1 MYLSELEIEGY
12 RGIKERTKIKFK
24 KGINLLVG
32 DNRSGKSTVIDSVRL
47 LLQENEYS
55 REGIKENDFYHSID
69 DKEVADKIKI
79 SGRFDELSDEKKVEY
94 ITWLDEEF
102 KALLNIEIHNKLDGR
117 NNYKKN
123 IWGGNSFNSAF
134 EWDILNNI
142 QCVYLPALRDAE
154 KRLKNTRGSR
164 LARLLLN
171 LSEEERKDCKK
182 NNRLT
187 ELENDVQEFNS
198 SLSKNSDIGKARK
211 LINESMNKSLGNM
224 FSEKINIQ
232 FEEQSYSKIVENLKV
247 MFYPENTEDENIIY
261 RDLVENSLGYN
272 NLIYIATILA
282 EFEGLKQ
289 NFSTPRILLIEEIEA
304 HLNPQIQIKLIK
316 YFEKQ
321 AKENDI
327 QVIITT
333 HSPTIASSISLN
345 NIICFNYVNGKIKIT
360 DLIDCKL
367 NEKEV
372 KFLDRWLDATKSTL
386 LFSKGVLL
394 VEGLAEAL
402 LIGKLA
408 SLYLKTR
415 KYGVNSLEEA
425 GISVI
430 NMNGIFFNYF
440 FKLYDGYAPKV
451 LTQEE
456 NETKKD
462 FEDRQK
468 KFIEKEKFD
477 EEEFIKTDFIPIKCV
492 ALTDFDPNAEE
503 KTTNPQLYR
512 KKQVENMTLNCR
524 VYNNTK
530 TFEYEMALFTQ
541 NAKIMLEILDDYI
554 STEGQIKQDIEKYL
568 VDINRDNQLDNKKR
582 AEFILDKIDTN
593 WMGKGLFA
601 QLLEE
606 KIKEDNFEIPNYIK
620 EAVDFLIKKE
630 K

>member
-316 YFEKQ
+316 YLEKQ

-415 KYGVNSLEEA
+415 KYGVNLLEEA

>member
-316 YFEKQ
+316 YLEKQ

-345 NIICFNYVNGKIKIT
+345 NIICFNYFNGKIKIT

-606 KIKEDNFEIPNYIK
+606 KIKEDNFEIQNYIK

>member
-1 MYLSELEIEGY
+1 MLIAGPSG
-12 RGIKERTKIKFK
+12 
-24 KGINLLVG
+24 
-32 DNRSGKSTVIDSVRL
+32 SGKSTVIDSVRL

-316 YFEKQ
+316 YLEKQ

-582 AEFILDKIDTN
+582 AEFIFRNVLY
-593 WMGKGLFA
+593 G
-601 QLLEE
+601 
-606 KIKEDNFEIPNYIK
+606 
-620 EAVDFLIKKE
+620 
-630 K
+630 

>member
-316 YFEKQ
+316 YLEKQ

-477 EEEFIKTDFIPIKCV
+477 EKEFIKTDFIPIKCV

>member
-211 LINESMNKSLGNM
+211 LINESMNKSLGNI

-316 YFEKQ
+316 YLEKQ

>member
-316 YFEKQ
+316 YLEKQ

-386 LFSKGVLL
+386 LFSKGLLL

>member
-316 YFEKQ
+316 YLEKQ

-345 NIICFNYVNGKIKIT
+345 NIICFNYVDGKIKIT

>member
-123 IWGGNSFNSAF
+123 IWGGNSFNSAL

-316 YFEKQ
+316 YLEKQ

>member
-79 SGRFDELSDEKKVEY
+79 SGRFNELSDEKKVEY

-316 YFEKQ
+316 YLEKQ

>member
-12 RGIKERTKIKFK
+12 RGIKEKTKIKFK

-316 YFEKQ
+316 YLEKQ

-541 NAKIMLEILDDYI
+541 DAKIMLEILDDYI

>member
-316 YFEKQ
+316 YLEKQ

-425 GISVI
+425 GIYVI

>member
-316 YFEKQ
+316 YLEKQ

-568 VDINRDNQLDNKKR
+568 DDINRDNQLDNKKR

>member
-316 YFEKQ
+316 YLEKQ
-321 AKENDI
+321 VKENDI

>member
-224 FSEKINIQ
+224 FS
-232 FEEQSYSKIVENLKV
+232 
-247 MFYPENTEDENIIY
+247 
-261 RDLVENSLGYN
+261 
-272 NLIYIATILA
+272 
-282 EFEGLKQ
+282 
-289 NFSTPRILLIEEIEA
+289 
-304 HLNPQIQIKLIK
+304 
-316 YFEKQ
+316 
-321 AKENDI
+321 
-327 QVIITT
+327 
-333 HSPTIASSISLN
+333 
-345 NIICFNYVNGKIKIT
+345 
-360 DLIDCKL
+360 
-367 NEKEV
+367 
-372 KFLDRWLDATKSTL
+372 
-386 LFSKGVLL
+386 
-394 VEGLAEAL
+394 
-402 LIGKLA
+402 
-408 SLYLKTR
+408 
-415 KYGVNSLEEA
+415 
-425 GISVI
+425 
-430 NMNGIFFNYF
+430 
-440 FKLYDGYAPKV
+440 
-451 LTQEE
+451 
-456 NETKKD
+456 
-462 FEDRQK
+462 
-468 KFIEKEKFD
+468 
-477 EEEFIKTDFIPIKCV
+477 
-492 ALTDFDPNAEE
+492 
-503 KTTNPQLYR
+503 
-512 KKQVENMTLNCR
+512 
-524 VYNNTK
+524 
-530 TFEYEMALFTQ
+530 
-541 NAKIMLEILDDYI
+541 
-554 STEGQIKQDIEKYL
+554 
-568 VDINRDNQLDNKKR
+568 
-582 AEFILDKIDTN
+582 
-593 WMGKGLFA
+593 
-601 QLLEE
+601 
-606 KIKEDNFEIPNYIK
+606 
-620 EAVDFLIKKE
+620 
-630 K
+630 

>member
-316 YFEKQ
+316 YLEKQ

-345 NIICFNYVNGKIKIT
+345 NIACFNYVNEKIKIT

>member
-171 LSEEERKDCKK
+171 LSEEERKNCKK

-316 YFEKQ
+316 YLEKQ

>member
-12 RGIKERTKIKFK
+12 RGIKERTKIKLK

-316 YFEKQ
+316 YLEKQ

>member
-187 ELENDVQEFNS
+187 ELENDVQEFNR

-316 YFEKQ
+316 YLEKQ

>member
-247 MFYPENTEDENIIY
+247 MFYPENTEAENIIY

-316 YFEKQ
+316 YLEKQ

>member
-316 YFEKQ
+316 YLEKQ

-345 NIICFNYVNGKIKIT
+345 NIICFNYFNGKIKIT

>member
-316 YFEKQ
+316 YLEKQ

-477 EEEFIKTDFIPIKCV
+477 EEKFIKTDFIPIKCV

>member
-32 DNRSGKSTVIDSVRL
+32 DNRSGKSIVIDSVRL

-316 YFEKQ
+316 YLEKQ

>member
-316 YFEKQ
+316 YLEKQ

-402 LIGKLA
+402 LIGKLT

>member
-316 YFEKQ
+316 YLEKQ

-425 GISVI
+425 CISVI

>member
-232 FEEQSYSKIVENLKV
+232 FEEQSYLKIVENLKV

-316 YFEKQ
+316 YLEKQ

-620 EAVDFLIKKE
+620 EAVNFLIKKE

>member
-79 SGRFDELSDEKKVEY
+79 SGRFDELSEEKKVEY
-94 ITWLDEEF
+94 ITWLDEDF
-102 KALLNIEIHNKLDGR
+102 NALLNLKIHNKLDGR

-154 KRLKNTRGSR
+154 KRLRNTRGSR

-187 ELENDVQEFNS
+187 ELENEVQEFNS
-198 SLSKNSDIGKARK
+198 SLSKNSDIKKAK
-211 LINESMNKSLGNM
+211 ELINESMNKSLGNM

-247 MFYPENTEDENIIY
+247 MFYPENTEDEDIIY

-316 YFEKQ
+316 FLEKQ
-321 AKENDI
+321 AIENDI

-333 HSPTIASSISLN
+333 HSPTIASSISIN
-345 NIICFNYVNGKIKIT
+345 NIICFNYVNRKIKIT
-360 DLIDCKL
+360 DLSECKL
-367 NEKEV
+367 NEKEG
-372 KFLDRWLDATKSTL
+372 KFLDRWLDTTKSTL

-408 SLYLKTR
+408 NLYLKT
-415 KYGVNSLEEA
+415 KEYGVNSLEEA

-440 FKLYDGYAPKV
+440 FKLYDGYTPKV
-451 LTQEE
+451 LIREE

-462 FEDRQK
+462 FEDRKK

-477 EEEFIKTDFIPIKCV
+477 EGEFIKTDFIPIKCV
-492 ALTDFDPNAEE
+492 ALTDFDPNAEG

-512 KKQVENMTLNCR
+512 KEQVENMTLNCR

-541 NAKIMLEILDDYI
+541 NAKIMLEILDDCI
-554 STEGQIKQDIEKYL
+554 NTEGQIKQDIKKYL
-568 VDINRDNQLDNKKR
+568 VDINGDNQLDNKER

-620 EAVDFLIKKE
+620 EAIDFLIKKE

>member
-94 ITWLDEEF
+94 ITWIDEEF

-316 YFEKQ
+316 YLEKQ

>member
-316 YFEKQ
+316 YLEKQ

-372 KFLDRWLDATKSTL
+372 KFHDRWLDATKSTL

>member
-102 KALLNIEIHNKLDGR
+102 KALLNIGIHNKLDGR

-316 YFEKQ
+316 YLEKQ

>member
-1 MYLSELEIEGY
+1 M
-12 RGIKERTKIKFK
+12 
-24 KGINLLVG
+24 
-32 DNRSGKSTVIDSVRL
+32 
-47 LLQENEYS
+47 LQENEYS

-316 YFEKQ
+316 YLEKQ

>member
-1 MYLSELEIEGY
+1 M
-12 RGIKERTKIKFK
+12 
-24 KGINLLVG
+24 
-32 DNRSGKSTVIDSVRL
+32 
-47 LLQENEYS
+47 LQENEYS

-304 HLNPQIQIKLIK
+304 HLNPQIKIKLIK
-316 YFEKQ
+316 Y
-321 AKENDI
+321 
-327 QVIITT
+327 
-333 HSPTIASSISLN
+333 LN
-345 NIICFNYVNGKIKIT
+345 N
-360 DLIDCKL
+360 L
-367 NEKEV
+367 
-372 KFLDRWLDATKSTL
+372 S
-386 LFSKGVLL
+386 
-394 VEGLAEAL
+394 
-402 LIGKLA
+402 
-408 SLYLKTR
+408 
-415 KYGVNSLEEA
+415 
-425 GISVI
+425 
-430 NMNGIFFNYF
+430 
-440 FKLYDGYAPKV
+440 
-451 LTQEE
+451 
-456 NETKKD
+456 
-462 FEDRQK
+462 
-468 KFIEKEKFD
+468 
-477 EEEFIKTDFIPIKCV
+477 
-492 ALTDFDPNAEE
+492 
-503 KTTNPQLYR
+503 
-512 KKQVENMTLNCR
+512 
-524 VYNNTK
+524 
-530 TFEYEMALFTQ
+530 
-541 NAKIMLEILDDYI
+541 
-554 STEGQIKQDIEKYL
+554 
-568 VDINRDNQLDNKKR
+568 
-582 AEFILDKIDTN
+582 
-593 WMGKGLFA
+593 
-601 QLLEE
+601 
-606 KIKEDNFEIPNYIK
+606 
-620 EAVDFLIKKE
+620 
-630 K
+630 

>member
-316 YFEKQ
+316 YLEKQ

-554 STEGQIKQDIEKYL
+554 STEGQIKQDIEKYP

>member
-316 YFEKQ
+316 YLEKQ

>member
-1 MYLSELEIEGY
+1 M
-12 RGIKERTKIKFK
+12 
-24 KGINLLVG
+24 
-32 DNRSGKSTVIDSVRL
+32 
-47 LLQENEYS
+47 
-55 REGIKENDFYHSID
+55 
-69 DKEVADKIKI
+69 
-79 SGRFDELSDEKKVEY
+79 
-94 ITWLDEEF
+94 
-102 KALLNIEIHNKLDGR
+102 
-117 NNYKKN
+117 
-123 IWGGNSFNSAF
+123 
-134 EWDILNNI
+134 
-142 QCVYLPALRDAE
+142 
-154 KRLKNTRGSR
+154 KNTRGSR

-316 YFEKQ
+316 YLEKQ

-345 NIICFNYVNGKIKIT
+345 NIICFNYFNGKIKIT

>member
-142 QCVYLPALRDAE
+142 QCVYLTALRDAE

-316 YFEKQ
+316 YLEKQ